1 VVFSVTD
8 FEKILVV
15 RVGHGGDLV
24 MITPALNALLEAF
37 PGADVHLLTTREGSR
52 VMKGYH
58 PRLTRVWFYHRRF
71 PHHLWLRRRLRRELR
86 EQNYTRVFVF
96 ESNPYYHRM
105 LEGIA
110 PAVYRVEDHRPGV
123 HYCDRCLELVAG
135 SKESPVQKGWITLP
149 VSKEGIARAR
159 ALLAEH
165 GVEAGIALVGL
176 HPTFSG
182 SSMPFFR
189 DRRGM
194 RHRIWPRESFAKL
207 ARELDEKAQAMRM
220 PLRIVI
226 DALPEERALVET
238 IVEQSGGVVT
248 LLTAPPDFER
258 YKGVLKCLDVLVTPN
273 TGPMHIAAAVGT
285 PVVALFS
292 GWSAEECGPFVSAD
306 RYRALRAEDTAQPER
321 GLAAI
326 APDPV
331 ADAVFQFLPAART
344 S

>member
-1 VVFSVTD
+1 MTD

-24 MITPALNALLEAF
+24 MITPALNAILDAF
-37 PGADVHLLTTREGSR
+37 PDADVHLLTTPEGGR

-58 PRLTRVWFYHRRF
+58 PRLTRVWVYHRRF
-71 PHHLWLRRRLRRELR
+71 PHHLWLRRKLRRELLK
-86 EQNYTRVFVF
+86 QHYTIAYVF
-96 ESNPYYHRM
+96 ESNPHYHRM
-105 LEGIA
+105 LEGVASVVSRI
-110 PAVYRVEDHRPGV
+110 EDHHPGV
-123 HYCDRCLELVAG
+123 HYCDRCLDLVADSAG
-135 SKESPVQKGWITLP
+135 VPIERGWITLP
-149 VSKEGIARAR
+149 ISAAGMERAR
-159 ALLAEH
+159 ALLANH
-165 GVEAGIALVGL
+165 GIEPGTMLIGL

-182 SSMPFFR
+182 SAMPFFR

-194 RHRIWPRESFAKL
+194 RHRVWPRKSFARL
-207 ARELDEKAQAMRM
+207 ARGLDERARAMQM
-220 PLRIVI
+220 PIRIVV
-226 DALPEERALVET
+226 DTLPDERSQVEP
-238 IVEQSGGVVT
+238 IVEQSGGAVT

-292 GWSAEECGPFVSAD
+292 GWSADECGPFVPAD
-306 RYRALRAEDTAQPER
+306 RFRVLSAEEAAHPKR

-326 APDPV
+326 SPDRV
-331 ADAVFQFLPAART
+331 ADTVFRFLPGAGK